1 MYIINYQILLVILEI
16 IIVIIQVDNF
26 SLYYDYNNIK
36 QYYEKLVNDEYRI
49 NKLTNFANKLLV
61 KYQKMEYNYLQLLSY
76 NNNNNN
82 NLEIEINK
90 YKNIYN
96 ICEYKIHK
104 LIKKNKSLNNLD
116 IEINMQDKSPTL
128 LFERSK
134 DIISDIYKSD

>member
-82 NLEIEINK
+82 LEIEINK